1 LRGGLGGS
9 VANRQGSVHGP
20 QEGTDGRLNREF
32 HALTEVAKTLASPL
46 ELPALLDAVLKRIVD
61 VVGQADVG
69 TVMLWDQS
77 AGLFR
82 PGASYGFDLEA
93 MKELALRA
101 GESITGK
108 VHDAGQAR
116 LLCTPEEVAAAMAD
130 MRPFNRDVF
139 ARSVRSD
146 SLPRAVL
153 ATPIAAQEKKYGVLV
168 LETLNAS
175 EAFTQDDLPFIQTLA
190 DLIALA
196 IDRHYLE
203 AQLSSLR
210 DARRTEYLRA
220 EVMAILSHELRIPLS
235 AIKGYSTA
243 LQLDEVDWSKAK
255 QQEFLGLIEN
265 ECDNMQV
272 MLTEILDSSLIEVE
286 QLNLALEPVR
296 LHQVAADAAQEAQRR
311 TQNHHIVVDLPMDF
325 PIVAV
330 DRRWIAQVFRNIIEN
345 AVHYSPEGGL
355 IVIHGEIRP
364 ADVVISIADE
374 GIGIS
379 PEDQIPIFE
388 KYFRVHAATGFH
400 VGGTGLGLP
409 IARAI
414 VEAHGGRIWIDS
426 KLGEGSTV
434 FFSLPKSPVAPD
446 EKNPIEDRTAEAAEA
461 RGGEA

>member
-1 LRGGLGGS
+1 MR
-9 VANRQGSVHGP
+9 
-20 QEGTDGRLNREF
+20 
-32 HALTEVAKTLASPL
+32 
-46 ELPALLDAVLKRIVD
+46 RIVD
-61 VVGQADVG
+61 VVEQADVG
-69 TVMLWDQS
+69 TVMLWDQA

-93 MKELALRA
+93 LKDIALRA
-101 GESITGK
+101 GKSITGK
-108 VHDAGQAR
+108 VFDAGQAK

-130 MRPFNRDVF
+130 MRPFNREVF
-139 ARSVRSD
+139 ARSLRSD

-153 ATPIAAQEKKYGVLV
+153 ATPIATQEKKYGVLV

-175 EAFTQDDLPFIQTLA
+175 EAFAEDDLPFIQTLA

-203 AQLSSLR
+203 AQLGTLR

-220 EVMAILSHELRIPLS
+220 EIMAILSHELQIPLS

-243 LQLDEVDWSKAK
+243 LQLDEVEWGKEK

-296 LHQVAADAAQEAQRR
+296 LHQLAADVAQEAQRR
-311 TQNHHIVVDLPMDF
+311 TQNHHIVVDLPLDF
-325 PIVAV
+325 PIVEV
-330 DRRWIAQVFRNIIEN
+330 DRRWIRQVFRNILEN
-345 AVHYSPEGGL
+345 AVRYSPEGGL

-388 KYFRVHAATGFH
+388 KYFRVRAATSYH

-414 VEAHGGRIWIDS
+414 VEAHGGQIWLDS

-434 FFSLPKSPVAPD
+434 SFSLPKSPVVP
-446 EKNPIEDRTAEAAEA
+446 EEENPVEEGPAEAAEA
-461 RGGEA
+461 AGGKA